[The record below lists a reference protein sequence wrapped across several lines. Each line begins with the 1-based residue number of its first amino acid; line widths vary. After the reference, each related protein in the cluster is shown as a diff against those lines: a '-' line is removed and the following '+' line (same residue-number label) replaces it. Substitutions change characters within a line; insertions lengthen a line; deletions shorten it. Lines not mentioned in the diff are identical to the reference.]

1 MKKNKNSTRLIKEMK
16 RKKKT
21 KQQQQKKRPVENNI
35 TVITKYFSTVSGVLF
50 RASWGFSEI
59 REHTPFTFK
68 EHARD
73 VIDQNLFFDNTS

>member
-1 MKKNKNSTRLIKEMK
+1 M
-16 RKKKT
+16 
-21 KQQQQKKRPVENNI
+21 
-35 TVITKYFSTVSGVLF
+35 TKYFSTVPGVLF

-73 VIDQNLFFDNTS
+73 VIDQNLFFYNTS